1 MADTLDV
8 LTLAEGHTAINL
20 PTATTDYD
28 AELAMQIT
36 AISRLMD
43 DEVGRVVQRVVTD
56 ELHDGGT
63 WALVTRQWPVASFT
77 TVTEDLAG
85 TPTVLTAYRKEP
97 FDRIASLFSGRIER
111 NTNTFPDGRWNTKV
125 TYVAG
130 RYAATASVDARFKS
144 CAGSILRRL
153 WKRESGTWAQSSDFF
168 EGLDSQAGT
177 GFYRVAKP
185 IIDEMLPDE
194 LTRYSYERQKHFGV
208 A

>member
-20 PTATTDYD
+20 PSATTDYD
-28 AELAMQIT
+28 TELALQIT
-36 AISRLMD
+36 AISRLLD
-43 DEVGRVVQRVVTD
+43 DEVGRVVQRAVTD
-56 ELHDGGT
+56 ELHDGGK
-63 WALVTRQWPVASFT
+63 WVLVTRQWPVASFT

-85 TPTVLTAYRKEP
+85 TPTVVTAYRKEP
-97 FDRIASLFSGRIER
+97 FDRIASLFSGRIEHDTR
-111 NTNTFPDGRWNTKV
+111 VFTDGRWNTKV

-130 RYAATASVDARFKS
+130 RYANTAAVDARFKS
-144 CAGSILRRL
+144 CAGAILRRL

-168 EGLDSQAGT
+168 EGLDNQVGS
-177 GFYRVAKP
+177 GFFRVAKP

-194 LTRYSYERQKHFGV
+194 LTRYSYSRQKHFGV